1 MALTVTSKLMRSTET
16 RHIGRLTDGG
26 WTVSW
31 LPGRVLSEDDAGVA
45 MIIAERAAGGI
56 WQPDDPR
63 WPALDALAAGLGL
76 TGAGAVMLVTAVPPG
91 TL

>member
-16 RHIGRLTDGG
+16 SHIGRLADGG

-45 MIIAERAAGGI
+45 MVIAETAAGGI

-63 WPALDALAAGLGL
+63 WPSLDALAAGLGL
-76 TGAGAVMLVTAVPPG
+76 TGTGAVMLVTSVPPG
-91 TL
+91 AL